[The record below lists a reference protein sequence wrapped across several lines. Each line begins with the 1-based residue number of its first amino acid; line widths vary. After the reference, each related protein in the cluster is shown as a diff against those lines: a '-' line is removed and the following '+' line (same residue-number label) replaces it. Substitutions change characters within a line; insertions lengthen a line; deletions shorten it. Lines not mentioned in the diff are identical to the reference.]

1 MHARHDATRPFG
13 EYQFLYGKCYGKAA
27 PSRTS
32 RIMSAS
38 IDFSSLPWAE
48 LTDDGGKPIRA
59 RLLATHDIA
68 QAVAEAVRA
77 NWAVMPAGG
86 LTSAIGSYDYR
97 DEEVAGFAGML
108 AIRPKGALAA
118 EPVGGD
124 TPLGRLKT
132 HQVAIDTAK
141 GLVSAGAGLTF
152 TQVNAALAE
161 AIGPT
166 ARLLV
171 DLTSIGS
178 AFVGGVL
185 ATGGMGP
192 LRLSPQDTLDA
203 VSLADG
209 GDEAR
214 LVEGDGLTDVLG
226 LQGWTGMVAAARFR
240 FFLVPA
246 GEFGLVLPV
255 QGSDVDT
262 LAGLLSW
269 LRPWT
274 RVCLPEAGGRVT
286 GEGGDTVLNGIELV
300 SRDSLETFIEHS
312 EEPARSKAQGLLQ
325 SCEYA
330 GADMLACLTGWS
342 ELSID
347 DVLMSLLDPETETIG
362 GVMIDFG
369 VGFSSGAEM
378 ETFRAIREG
387 APDLARTRAR
397 VVQPGKLKPW
407 STSTDINMV
416 LPADPGAI
424 VAVLEAYADYR
435 SAIRSLARELKG
447 AVEVELSAYGHLSPS
462 GIDPHH
468 RVTLFAPEG
477 AEAALAGARQAVA
490 ANKRTLIHDLLFAA
504 RSNGLVVTGGEKG
517 APSLVEIARAAGGE
531 NRLPEGLKAAVA
543 RTRAAVMAAPA
554 QFSFRAP
561 AELRTDD

>member
-1 MHARHDATRPFG
+1 
-13 EYQFLYGKCYGKAA
+13 
-27 PSRTS
+27 
-32 RIMSAS
+32 MST
-38 IDFSSLPWAE
+38 DFSSLPLAE

-68 QAVAEAVRA
+68 QAVADAVRA

-86 LTSAIGSYDYR
+86 LTSAIGSYDYA
-97 DEEVAGFAGML
+97 DEEIAGFGGIV

-118 EPVGGD
+118 ERVADD
-124 TPLGRLKT
+124 TPLSALKT
-132 HQVAIDTAK
+132 HQIAIDSGK

-161 AIGPT
+161 AIGPN
-166 ARLLV
+166 ARVLV

-178 AFVGGVL
+178 AFVGGVV

-192 LRLSPQDTLDA
+192 LRLSPLGTLDA

-209 GDEAR
+209 GDVAR
-214 LVEGDGLTDVLG
+214 LVEDDTLAEVQGM
-226 LQGWTGMVAAARFR
+226 QGWTGMVAAARFR
-240 FFLVPA
+240 FFLVPS

-262 LAGLLSW
+262 IASLLAW

-274 RVCLPEAGGRVT
+274 QITLPAEAGGLVA

-387 APDLARTRAR
+387 APDLARTKAR

-407 STSTDINMV
+407 STSTDINIV
-416 LPADPGAI
+416 LPADTGAI
-424 VAVLEAYADYR
+424 VSVLEAYADYR
-435 SAIRSLARELKG
+435 SAIRVLARELKG
-447 AVEVELSAYGHLSPS
+447 AVEVELSAYGHLSPA

-504 RSNGLVVTGGEKG
+504 KSNGLVVTGGEKG

-531 NRLPEGLKAAVA
+531 GRLPEGLKSAFA
-543 RTRAAVMAAPA
+543 RTRAVVMAAPA
-554 QFSFRAP
+554 HFNFRAP
-561 AELRTDD
+561 AELRTED

>member
-1 MHARHDATRPFG
+1 
-13 EYQFLYGKCYGKAA
+13 
-27 PSRTS
+27 
-32 RIMSAS
+32 MSAPM
-38 IDFSSLPWAE
+38 DFSGLPEAE

-59 RLLATHDIA
+59 RLCATHDIA
-68 QAVAEAVRA
+68 EAVSAAVAA

-86 LTSAIGSYDYR
+86 LTSAIGSYEYK
-97 DEEVAGFAGML
+97 DEDATAFAGIV

-118 EPVGGD
+118 EIVD
-124 TPLGRLKT
+124 AATPIEALKT
-132 HQVAIDTAK
+132 HQVGIDTGR

-152 TQVNAALAE
+152 TQVNAALADKV
-161 AIGPT
+161 GPT
-166 ARLLV
+166 ARVLV

-178 AFVGGVL
+178 AFVGGVI

-192 LRLSPQDTLDA
+192 LRLVPSGTLDA
-203 VSLADG
+203 ICIADG
-209 GDEAR
+209 GAPR
-214 LVEGDGLTDVLG
+214 PVEGDAILDVEG
-226 LQGWTGMVAAARFR
+226 MQGWTGMVCAARFR
-240 FFLVPA
+240 FYDVPA
-246 GEFGLVLPV
+246 SEFGLVLPV

-262 LAGLLSW
+262 VAGLLKY

-274 RVCLPEAGGRVT
+274 CITLPEPGQRIT
-286 GEGGDTVLNGIELV
+286 GEGGETVLNGIELV
-300 SRDSLETFIEHS
+300 SRDSLEAFIAHS

-416 LPADPGAI
+416 LPADTGAI

-435 SAIRSLARELKG
+435 SAIRSLAKELAG
-447 AVEVELSAYGHLSPS
+447 AVEVELSAYGHLSPA

-477 AEAALAGARQAVA
+477 AEAALAAARQAVA

-504 RSNGLVVTGGEKG
+504 RSHGSVLTGGEKG

-531 NRLPEGLKAAVA
+531 GRLPDELKSRFRRA
-543 RTRAAVMAAPA
+543 RAAIQAAPA

-561 AELRTDD
+561 A

>member
-1 MHARHDATRPFG
+1 M
-13 EYQFLYGKCYGKAA
+13 
-27 PSRTS
+27 
-32 RIMSAS
+32 
-38 IDFSSLPWAE
+38 DFSSLPRAE
-48 LTDDGGKPIRA
+48 LTDDGGKA
-59 RLLATHDIA
+59 LAAQVCVTADIVE
-68 QAVAEAVRA
+68 AVAEAVRQ

-86 LTSAIGSYDYR
+86 LTSAIGSFDYKSE
-97 DEEVAGFAGML
+97 DVAGFAGVV
-108 AIRPKGALAA
+108 AIRPKGAVTA
-118 EPVGGD
+118 EIVDPA
-124 TPLGRLKT
+124 TPLEALRT
-132 HQVAIDTAK
+132 HQVAIQADR
-141 GLVSAGAGLTF
+141 GLVAAGAGLTF

-161 AIGPT
+161 VVGPT
-166 ARLLV
+166 ARVLV

-178 AFVGGVL
+178 AFVGGVV

-192 LRLSPQDTLDA
+192 LRLVPSGSLDA
-203 VSLADG
+203 VCVADG
-209 GDEAR
+209 GAPKIVSGEAIAE
-214 LVEGDGLTDVLG
+214 VEGM
-226 LQGWTGMVAAARFR
+226 QGWTGMVAAARFR
-240 FFLVPA
+240 FYDVPP

-262 LAGLLSW
+262 VAGLLAY

-274 RVCLPEAGGRVT
+274 RITLPEPGGRIV
-286 GEGGDTVLNGIELV
+286 GEGGETVLNGIELV
-300 SRDSLETFIEHS
+300 SRNSLETFIEHA
-312 EEPARSKAQGLLQ
+312 EDPAKSKALGLLQ

-342 ELSID
+342 ELSMD

-362 GVMIDFG
+362 GVGIDFG

-416 LPADPGAI
+416 MPGDSSAI

-435 SAIRSLARELKG
+435 IAIKGLAKELAG
-447 AVEVELSAYGHLSPS
+447 AVEVELSAYGHLSPA

-477 AEAALAGARQAVA
+477 GEAALAGARQAVA

-504 RSNGLVVTGGEKG
+504 RSHGSEVSGGEKG
-517 APSLVEIARAAGGE
+517 TPSLVEIARAAGGE
-531 NRLPEGLKAAVA
+531 GRLPDALKVRFRKA
-543 RTRAAVMAAPA
+543 RDAVMAAPA
-554 QFSFRAP
+554 AFSFRAP
-561 AELRTDD
+561 KELREE

>member
-1 MHARHDATRPFG
+1 MTN
-13 EYQFLYGKCYGKAA
+13 
-27 PSRTS
+27 
-32 RIMSAS
+32 AS
-38 IDFSSLPWAE
+38 LDLSSLPKAE
-48 LTDDGGKPIRA
+48 LTDDGGKPLTA
-59 RLLATHDIA
+59 SLCVTSHIA
-68 QAVAEAVRA
+68 AAVAAAVGQ

-86 LTSAIGSYDYR
+86 LTSAISSYDYKPE
-97 DEEVAGFAGML
+97 DVAGFVGVV
-108 AIRPKGALAA
+108 AIRPKGALMAETVDAA
-118 EPVGGD
+118 
-124 TPLGRLKT
+124 TPLEDLKS
-132 HQVAIDTAK
+132 HQVAIQADQ

-161 AIGPT
+161 AVGPT
-166 ARLLV
+166 ARVLV

-178 AFVGGVL
+178 AFVGGVV

-192 LRLSPQDTLDA
+192 LRLLPSATLDA
-203 VSLADG
+203 VCLADG
-209 GDEAR
+209 GAPKILRGDDIAQ
-214 LVEGDGLTDVLG
+214 VEGM
-226 LQGWTGMVAAARFR
+226 QGWTGMVCAARFR
-240 FFLVPA
+240 FYLVPA
-246 GEFGLVLPV
+246 SEFGLVLPV

-262 LAGLLSW
+262 VAGLLKY

-274 RVCLPEAGGRVT
+274 QVALPEPGALIA
-286 GEGGDTVLNGIELV
+286 GEGGETVLNGIELV
-300 SRDSLETFIEHS
+300 SRDSLETFIAHA
-312 EEPARSKAQGLLQ
+312 EEPARSKAEGLLQ

-362 GVMIDFG
+362 GVGIDFG

-387 APDLARTRAR
+387 APDLARTKAR
-397 VVQPGKLKPW
+397 VVPPGKLKPW

-416 LPADPGAI
+416 LPADSSAI
-424 VAVLEAYADYR
+424 VSVLEAYADYR
-435 SAIRSLARELKG
+435 GAIRALRKELAG
-447 AVEVELSAYGHLSPS
+447 AVEVELSAYGHLSPA

-477 AEAALAGARQAVA
+477 ADAALAGARQAVA

-504 RSNGLVVTGGEKG
+504 RSHDSQVTGGEKG

-531 NRLPEGLKAAVA
+531 SRLPEALKARFQAA
-543 RTRAAVMAAPA
+543 RAAVMAAPA

-561 AELRTDD
+561 AELRSE

>member
-1 MHARHDATRPFG
+1 
-13 EYQFLYGKCYGKAA
+13 
-27 PSRTS
+27 
-32 RIMSAS
+32 MSAP
-38 IDFSSLPWAE
+38 IDFSSLPQAE
-48 LTDDGGKPIRA
+48 LTDDGGKPVKA
-59 RLLATHDIA
+59 RLLATNDVA
-68 QAVAEAVRA
+68 NAVSQAVRA
-77 NWAVMPAGG
+77 NWAVMPTGG
-86 LTSAIGSYDYR
+86 LTSAISSYEYKGD
-97 DEEVAGFAGML
+97 DIGAFAGIV

-118 EPVGGD
+118 EIVAPD
-124 TPLGRLKT
+124 TPLEALLS
-132 HQVAIDTAK
+132 HQVCIDSAK
-141 GLVSAGAGLTF
+141 GLVAAGAGLTF

-161 AIGPT
+161 AVGPN
-166 ARLLV
+166 ARVLI

-178 AFVGGVL
+178 AFVGGVV

-192 LRLSPQDTLDA
+192 LRLTPLGTLDA
-203 VSLADG
+203 IALADG
-209 GDEAR
+209 GDTAR
-214 LVEGDGLTDVLG
+214 IITGDAMAEVQGM
-226 LQGWTGMVAAARFR
+226 QGWTGMVSAARFR
-240 FFLVPA
+240 FFQVPA

-262 LAGLLSW
+262 IAGLLAW

-274 RVCLPEAGGRVT
+274 RITLPEAGEKVS
-286 GEGGDTVLNGIELV
+286 GEGGETVLNGIELV
-300 SRDSLETFIEHS
+300 SKDSLETFIEHA

-330 GADMLACLTGWS
+330 GSDMLACLTGWS

-387 APDLARTRAR
+387 APDLARTKAR

-407 STSTDINMV
+407 STSTDVNIV
-416 LPADPGAI
+416 LPADTGAI

-435 SAIRSLARELKG
+435 SAIRALARELSG

-477 AEAALAGARQAVA
+477 ADAALAGARQAVA
-490 ANKRTLIHDLLFAA
+490 ANKRTLIHDLMFAA
-504 RSNGLVVTGGEKG
+504 KSHGLTVTGGEKG
-517 APSLVEIARAAGGE
+517 TPSLVEIARAAGGE
-531 NRLPEGLKAAVA
+531 ARLPEDLKAAFGKA
-543 RTRAAVMAAPA
+543 RAAVMAAPPN
-554 QFSFRAP
+554 FSFRAP
-561 AELRTDD
+561 AELRSAD